1 MKILYVNPSRISSGL
16 DAVIKG
22 IPLSLMSIAAMVPEH
37 EAKILDFKVTKYD
50 EKKFRKELNRYDVV
64 ALTSMT
70 PQIDSSLDAANIAKE
85 QGCTTIIG
93 GYHPTL
99 DPEYTANNC
108 GVDFTVRNEGEH
120 TFREI
125 IDFIDGNKKNVLMK
139 DIDGISYKK
148 DDKVIHNKPRALER
162 NLDNFPIPRFDLI
175 NRKDYMYLGTR
186 LAQMETSR
194 GCPHNC
200 TFCCIKKM
208 WCDPNSSVA
217 YRTKSVKRVMQE
229 IYAID
234 WKNNFIFFCEDN
246 FSIKIKRTKEI
257 LDTII
262 KSGVNNKIYFSCQSR
277 VDTLHK
283 NPWLIT
289 LMAKAGMRQIFLG
302 IETVHQQSLD
312 AMNKQNTTPK
322 MTEEVVNMIKDHGIS
337 IFGGVIIG
345 YPGETRE
352 MVHQTIQFTKS
363 LKLTCVQF
371 TPITAFPGTEFF
383 NEMKAKGMV
392 TSYNYKHYNLFH
404 PMMRTDQLT
413 NIEVYRLVAEAYASY
428 YLGSDYIKDVGKR
441 YTNPFN
447 PKWRW
452 MGKQIPLYVKTVIG
466 EAYKMFMSQ
475 GITRKAISEELQDLR
490 IRADEAGTFNY
501 NIINTPPRISQEL
514 KESEESSPKKV
525 LKKDVKEEVKVTTS

>member
-16 DAVIKG
+16 DAIIKG
-22 IPLSLMSIAAMVPEH
+22 VPLSLITIAAMAPDH
-37 EAKILDFKVTKYD
+37 DAKVLDFKVIKYD

-70 PQIDSSLDAANIAKE
+70 PQIDSALDTARVAKE
-85 QGCTTIIG
+85 QGCTTILG

-99 DPEYTANNC
+99 DPDYVAQDC
-108 GVDFTVRNEGEH
+108 GVDFAVRGEGEH

-125 IDFIDGNKKNVLMK
+125 IDFINGNKKNVQIK
-139 DIDGISYKK
+139 DIDGISYKRN
-148 DDKVIHNKPRALER
+148 DHIIHNKPRALEK
-162 NLDNFPIPRFDLI
+162 NLDNFPIPRHDLV

-186 LAQMETSR
+186 LDQMETSR

-208 WCDPNSSVA
+208 WCDPNSNIS
-217 YRTKSVKRVMQE
+217 YRTKSVKKVMQE

-234 WKNNFIFFCEDN
+234 WKNDFIFFCEDN
-246 FSIKIKRTKEI
+246 FTIKIKRTKKI

-262 KSGVNNKIYFSCQSR
+262 QSGVNNKIYFSCQSR

-383 NEMKAKGMV
+383 NEMKQQGRI

-404 PMMRTDQLT
+404 PMMGTDKLT

-428 YLGSDYIKDVGKR
+428 YLGSDYIKDLAKR
-441 YTNPFN
+441 YCNPFN
-447 PKWRW
+447 KKWRW
-452 MGKQIPLYVKTVIG
+452 MGSQMPNYVKTVIG
-466 EAYKMFMSQ
+466 EAYKMFMTQ
-475 GITRKAISEELQDLR
+475 GITRKAISEDLKDLR
-490 IRADEAGTFNY
+490 IRADAAGTFNY
-501 NIINTPPRISQEL
+501 NIINTPPRKVPQEL
-514 KESEESSPKKV
+514 NVPEEEIPKKTT
-525 LKKDVKEEVKVTTS
+525 KDEAEVVT

>member
-1 MKILYVNPSRISSGL
+1 
-16 DAVIKG
+16 
-22 IPLSLMSIAAMVPEH
+22 
-37 EAKILDFKVTKYD
+37 
-50 EKKFRKELNRYDVV
+50 
-64 ALTSMT
+64 
-70 PQIDSSLDAANIAKE
+70 
-85 QGCTTIIG
+85 
-93 GYHPTL
+93 
-99 DPEYTANNC
+99 
-108 GVDFTVRNEGEH
+108 
-120 TFREI
+120 
-125 IDFIDGNKKNVLMK
+125 
-139 DIDGISYKK
+139 
-148 DDKVIHNKPRALER
+148 
-162 NLDNFPIPRFDLI
+162 
-175 NRKDYMYLGTR
+175 
-186 LAQMETSR
+186 
-194 GCPHNC
+194 
-200 TFCCIKKM
+200 
-208 WCDPNSSVA
+208 
-217 YRTKSVKRVMQE
+217 MQE

-413 NIEVYRLVAEAYASY
+413 NIEVCRLVAEAYASY
-428 YLGSDYIKDVGKR
+428 YLGSGYIKDV
-441 YTNPFN
+441 TLQ
-447 PKWRW
+447 
-452 MGKQIPLYVKTVIG
+452 QIAERTKSNKFKEVSLK
-466 EAYKMFMSQ
+466 
-475 GITRKAISEELQDLR
+475 
-490 IRADEAGTFNY
+490 IR
-501 NIINTPPRISQEL
+501 RISDKSERNKL
-514 KESEESSPKKV
+514 KGKLNAFGEIHHCLPNCYLNDDCNQVLNGLIRYDDDIGLDIQDSEYPPMSTYLSPVKFNFRRQKWHHLAKN
-525 LKKDVKEEVKVTTS
+525 LKYNP